1 MFVFA
6 SVCLSAQT
14 TLEEY
19 NYITK
24 GYKIQMESGLDMKK
38 GYLLQ
43 DLKTVVCKSGGWT
56 RTFNFKNLIRIRENK
71 VCAIMVE
78 YIKYGQKRNNQWEKT
93 YTYFCIPTMDSSQEI
108 WDLTE
113 QKNTNLQID
122 LAIAYSW
129 ALTFLISDV
138 YLENCKL

>member
-38 GYLLQ
+38 GYYLQ
-43 DLKTVVCKSGGWT
+43 PLKSVTYNANRVS
-56 RTFNFKNLIRIRENK
+56 RTFNFKNLVRIQGEK
-71 VCAIMVE
+71 ICAIMVE
-78 YIKYGQKRNNQWEKT
+78 YIKSEQNIHNRWENT
-93 YTYFCIPTMDSSQEI
+93 VTYFCIPAKNSSTEI
-108 WDLTE
+108 WELAKKQNTSI
-113 QKNTNLQID
+113 QKD

-129 ALTFLISDV
+129 ALTLLISDV